1 MGEWFKPKVKNLYQN
16 WLLWESE
23 ARTLSY
29 FFLLLDHKNLGRSSN
44 RFARPSIGT
53 GCPNKFGVGLQNIRF
68 ILFQTYWDTLYQVVR
83 GNRREN
89 VKCLKTDLLAWH
101 TNSLIQFDIRTR
113 NGSNLRK
120 PPKREDQGMN
130 ENEYSLL
137 WGLREYRK
145 LY

>member
-1 MGEWFKPKVKNLYQN
+1 MTIFQTFCNLL
-16 WLLWESE
+16 LLWANGSNQKSKTFIKIDYCGRAKREHS
-23 ARTLSY
+23 LIS
-29 FFLLLDHKNLGRSSN
+29 FFCSITKTSVGLQIVLL
-44 RFARPSIGT
+44 GT
-53 GCPNKFGVGLQNIRF
+53 GCPNKFGVGQRQF
-68 ILFQTYWDTLYQVVR
+68 SEVCWDTLYQVVR

-137 WGLREYRK
+137 
-145 LY
+145 

>member
-1 MGEWFKPKVKNLYQN
+1 MGKWFKPKVKNLYQN

-29 FFLLLDHKNLGRSSN
+29 FFLLLDHKNLRWSSN
-44 RFARPSIGT
+44 RFARPSKGLVQ
-53 GCPNKFGVGLQNIRF
+53 GVPTSFELQNVAF
-68 ILFQTYWDTLYQVVR
+68 SLLQTCWDTLYQVVR

-130 ENEYSLL
+130 ENEYSLP

>member
-1 MGEWFKPKVKNLYQN
+1 MVQTKSQKPLSKLIIVGERSENTLLFLSFARSQKNLR
-16 WLLWESE
+16 W
-23 ARTLSY
+23 
-29 FFLLLDHKNLGRSSN
+29 SSN
-44 RFARPSIGT
+44 RFNRPSKGLVQ
-53 GCPNKFGVGLQNIRF
+53 GVPTSFELQNVAF
-68 ILFQTYWDTLYQVVR
+68 SLLQTCWDTLYQVVR

-130 ENEYSLL
+130 ENEYSLP
-137 WGLREYRK
+137 
-145 LY
+145 